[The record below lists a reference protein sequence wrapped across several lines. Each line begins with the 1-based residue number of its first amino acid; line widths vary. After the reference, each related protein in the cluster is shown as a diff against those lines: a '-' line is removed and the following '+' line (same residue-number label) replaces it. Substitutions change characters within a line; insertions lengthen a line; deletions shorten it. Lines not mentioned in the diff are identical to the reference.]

1 VSPGLQRLV
10 IGVHVVADTRDP
22 NTFYAVW
29 LEYLSGL
36 VDGTGT
42 NTIYLSKTT
51 DGARTWSAATPVQT
65 FLPLPQTFPRQA
77 FRNLTLP
84 IMAVGGNSEL
94 YLTYADYNPAPLPGD
109 EDGLQ
114 ADVKFTKSLNGG
126 SSWSV
131 PVKVNQDTTNADQF
145 QQYVRVTPH
154 GQLDVSFF
162 DRRLDRPDPPRHPG
176 NFFIDTWL
184 ARSNDGGATW
194 SDHRISHD
202 SWDPSI
208 NPPISPSG
216 EFIGDY
222 QGLVADDCFAIPF
235 VNDTHLAND
244 PSRDPD
250 FDRFRHPR
258 SQFQEVFSWLVP
270 NVSTFGGRFRDCL
283 ESLRGEADGDED
295 DNDRAAGRAA
305 EQARTSRRV
314 LASVSRAEARELA
327 AKHQI
332 IAEARP

>member
-1 VSPGLQRLV
+1 
-10 IGVHVVADTRDP
+10 VAR
-22 NTFYAVW
+22 
-29 LEYLSGL
+29 
-36 VDGTGT
+36 
-42 NTIYLSKTT
+42 I
-51 DGARTWSAATPVQT
+51 AAE
-65 FLPLPQTFPRQA
+65 A
-77 FRNLTLP
+77 
-84 IMAVGGNSEL
+84 G
-94 YLTYADYNPAPLPGD
+94 PAPLPGD

-114 ADVKFTKSLNGG
+114 ADVKFTKSLDGG
-126 SSWSV
+126 SSWSA

-145 QQYVRVTPH
+145 QQYVRVTPR
-154 GQLDVSFF
+154 GQLNMSFF

-184 ARSNDGGATW
+184 ARSGDDGATW

-208 NPPISPSG
+208 NPPISPSR

-250 FDRFRHPR
+250 FGRFRHPR

-270 NVSTFGGRFRDCL
+270 NVSAFGGRFRDCL
-283 ESLRGEADGDED
+283 ASLRGEHDGDD
-295 DNDRAAGRAA
+295 DDGARAAGRAA
-305 EQARTSRRV
+305 QQARASRRV